1 MAAHDYR
8 VVPAQIEHIAPM
20 LPYIRQADIDELWSA
35 NRVTPEDAL
44 TIGIKVSTEAW
55 SGLVDGKPVCIF
67 GVAPSSMLGGTGVPW
82 MVGTSE
88 VDKHAKAFLRRNKP
102 YVKQMLTLYNYLVN
116 HVDSRNTRA
125 VSWLRWLGFT
135 ICDATP
141 YGFEGVPFHRF
152 EMRA

>member
-1 MAAHDYR
+1 MAEHDYR
-8 VVPAQIEHIAPM
+8 VVPAQIEHVAPM
-20 LPYIRQADIDELWSA
+20 LEHIRQADIDELWSA

-67 GVAPSSMLGGTGVPW
+67 GVAPASMLGGIGVPW

-135 ICDATP
+135 ICDAAP